1 MIENK
6 KIVLV
11 GPAGAGKTSIYNTYF
26 EKWNPRNL
34 LERPLEPTRGINSG
48 LYSLFNTKLGIFDL
62 AGQENDIWLT
72 SNQDVFKQSNA
83 IICIFDATNSI
94 ESIITFLIK
103 IIQIKNRLNLLDCTI
118 YAFMHKI
125 DLVEPTYAFQKIK
138 AIGDFF
144 KSQYRKG
151 KEIEIFK
158 TSITKDFFF
167 ITYYILGEILNLLF
181 QKGDNLLSENN
192 DIQALKDEL
201 MMLLSLKN
209 QTKYSREFLSREF
222 NIDLKEVD
230 SLLGGLEHINLVEY
244 LDDVNFFQL
253 TERSCYFKIGLKKEV
268 SQLNENKFDKGIELF
283 HIFFSFNKLNS

>member
-6 KIVLV
+6 KIILV

-26 EKWNPRNL
+26 ETLNPRSV
-34 LERPLEPTRGINSG
+34 LESPLEPTRGINSG

-94 ESIITFLIK
+94 ESIIIFLIK
-103 IIQIKNRLNLLDCTI
+103 IIQIKNRLKLFDCTI

-144 KSQYRKG
+144 ESQYRKG

-167 ITYYILGEILNLLF
+167 ITYYILGDILNLLF

-222 NIDLKEVD
+222 NLDLKEVNL
-230 SLLGGLEHINLVEY
+230 LLGGLEHINLVEC

-253 TERSCYFKIGLKKEV
+253 TERSCYFKVGLKKEV
-268 SQLNENKFDKGIELF
+268 TQLNENKFDKGIELF
-283 HIFFSFNKLNS
+283 HVFFSFNKINS

>member
-1 MIENK
+1 
-6 KIVLV
+6 
-11 GPAGAGKTSIYNTYF
+11 
-26 EKWNPRNL
+26 
-34 LERPLEPTRGINSG
+34 
-48 LYSLFNTKLGIFDL
+48 LFNTKLGIFDL

-72 SNQDVFKQSNA
+72 SNQDIFKQSNA

-94 ESIITFLIK
+94 ESIIIFLIK
-103 IIQIKNRLNLLDCTI
+103 IIQIKNRLNLLDCKI

-144 KSQYRKG
+144 ESQYLKG

-167 ITYYILGEILNLLF
+167 ITYYILGDILKLLF

-192 DIQALKDEL
+192 DIHALKDEL
-201 MMLLSLKN
+201 VMILSLKN
-209 QTKYSREFLSREF
+209 QTKYSRESLSREF
-222 NIDLKEVD
+222 NIGLKKVD
-230 SLLGGLEHINLVEY
+230 SLLERLEHINLVEY
-244 LDDVNFFQL
+244 LDDFNYFQL
-253 TERSCYFKIGLKKEV
+253 TERSFYFKVGLKKEV

-283 HIFFSFNKLNS
+283 HVFFSFNKLNS

>member
-6 KIVLV
+6 KIILV

-26 EKWNPRNL
+26 ETLNPRSV
-34 LERPLEPTRGINSG
+34 LESPLEPTRGINSG

-94 ESIITFLIK
+94 ESIIIFLIK
-103 IIQIKNRLNLLDCTI
+103 IIQIKNRLKLFDCTI

-151 KEIEIFK
+151 EEIEIFK

-167 ITYYILGEILNLLF
+167 ITYHILGDILNLLF
-181 QKGDNLLSENN
+181 QNGDSILAESNEIES
-192 DIQALKDEL
+192 LKDGL
-201 MMLLSLKN
+201 MIVLNLKN
-209 QTKYSREFLSREF
+209 QTKYSREFLSSEF
-222 NIDLKEVD
+222 NIDLIEVD
-230 SLLGGLEHINLVEY
+230 KLLEKLEHINLVEQF
-244 LDDVNFFQL
+244 DDINFFQL
-253 TERSCYFKIGLKKEV
+253 TERSCYFKVGLEKEV

-283 HIFFSFNKLNS
+283 HVLFSFNKLNS

>member
-26 EKWNPRNL
+26 EMWNPRNL
-34 LERPLEPTRGINSG
+34 LESPLEPTRGINSG

-144 KSQYRKG
+144 ESQYRKG

-167 ITYYILGEILNLLF
+167 ITYYILGDILNLLF

-201 MMLLSLKN
+201 LMLLSLKN

-222 NIDLKEVD
+222 NLDLKEVNL
-230 SLLGGLEHINLVEY
+230 LLGGLEHINLVEY

-253 TERSCYFKIGLKKEV
+253 TERSCYFKVGLKKEV

-283 HIFFSFNKLNS
+283 HVFFSFNKLNS

>member
-222 NIDLKEVD
+222 NLDLKEVNL
-230 SLLGGLEHINLVEY
+230 LLGGLEHINLVEY

>member
-6 KIVLV
+6 KIVLT

-26 EKWNPRNL
+26 EMWNPRSV
-34 LERPLEPTRGINSG
+34 LEIPLEPTRGINSG

-72 SNQDVFKQSNA
+72 SNQDIFKQSNA

-94 ESIITFLIK
+94 ESIIIFLIK
-103 IIQIKNRLNLLDCTI
+103 IIQIKNRLNLLDCKI

-144 KSQYRKG
+144 ESQYLKG

-167 ITYYILGEILNLLF
+167 ITYYILGDILKLLF

-192 DIQALKDEL
+192 DIHALKDEL
-201 MMLLSLKN
+201 VMILSLKN
-209 QTKYSREFLSREF
+209 QTKYSRESLSREF
-222 NIDLKEVD
+222 NIGLKKVD
-230 SLLGGLEHINLVEY
+230 SLLERLEHINLVEY
-244 LDDVNFFQL
+244 LDDFNYFQL
-253 TERSCYFKIGLKKEV
+253 TERSFYFKVGLKKEV

-283 HIFFSFNKLNS
+283 HVFFSFNKLNS

>member
-26 EKWNPRNL
+26 EMWNPRNL
-34 LERPLEPTRGINSG
+34 LESPLEPTRGINSG

-151 KEIEIFK
+151 EEIEIVK

-167 ITYYILGEILNLLF
+167 ITYYILGDILNLLF
-181 QKGDNLLSENN
+181 QKGDILLSENN

-201 MMLLSLKN
+201 LMLLSLKN

-253 TERSCYFKIGLKKEV
+253 TERSCYFKVGLKKEV

-283 HIFFSFNKLNS
+283 YVFFSFNKLNS